1 MSQSTPI
8 QIIFED
14 VIIVSSNYFNVYNI
28 RVGNPMKTILTVIGK
43 DQTGIIAGISQ
54 KLYELNINILDV
66 TQTIMGDYF
75 TMIMLLDL
83 TKITISFEEVKTAL
97 TTKGEQLKVKVN
109 LQREE
114 IFDAMH
120 RL

>member
-1 MSQSTPI
+1 
-8 QIIFED
+8 
-14 VIIVSSNYFNVYNI
+14 
-28 RVGNPMKTILTVIGK
+28 MKTILTVIGK
-43 DQTGIIAGISQ
+43 DQAGIIAGVSQ

-66 TQTIMGDYF
+66 TQTIMGEYF

-83 TKITISFEEVKTAL
+83 AKIDVPFDEVKSAL
-97 TTKGEQLKVKVN
+97 TQTGDNLKVKVN

>member
-1 MSQSTPI
+1 
-8 QIIFED
+8 
-14 VIIVSSNYFNVYNI
+14 
-28 RVGNPMKTILTVIGK
+28 MKTILTVIGK

-66 TQTIMGDYF
+66 SQTIMGEYF

-83 TKITISFEEVKTAL
+83 SKIDVSFDDVKNTL
-97 TTKGEQLKVKVN
+97 TQTGEYLKVKVN
-109 LQREE
+109 IQREE

>member
-1 MSQSTPI
+1 
-8 QIIFED
+8 
-14 VIIVSSNYFNVYNI
+14 
-28 RVGNPMKTILTVIGK
+28 MKTILTVIGK
-43 DQTGIIAGISQ
+43 DQTGIIAGVSQ

-83 TKITISFEEVKTAL
+83 AKITVSFDDIKQEL
-97 TTKGEQLKVKVN
+97 EQTGNKLHVKVN

>member
-1 MSQSTPI
+1 
-8 QIIFED
+8 
-14 VIIVSSNYFNVYNI
+14 
-28 RVGNPMKTILTVIGK
+28 MKTILTVIGK

-66 TQTIMGDYF
+66 SQTIMGDYF

-83 TKITISFEEVKTAL
+83 NKIKQPFDEVKQTLTA
-97 TTKGEQLKVKVN
+97 TGEQLKVKVN

>member
-1 MSQSTPI
+1 
-8 QIIFED
+8 
-14 VIIVSSNYFNVYNI
+14 
-28 RVGNPMKTILTVIGK
+28 MKTILTVIGK

-54 KLYELNINILDV
+54 QLYELDINILDV
-66 TQTIMGDYF
+66 SQTIMDEYF

-83 TKITISFEEVKTAL
+83 SKIKVSFDEVKTAL
-97 TTKGEQLKVKVN
+97 IQTGNKLKVKIN

>member
-1 MSQSTPI
+1 
-8 QIIFED
+8 
-14 VIIVSSNYFNVYNI
+14 
-28 RVGNPMKTILTVIGK
+28 MKTILTVIGK
-43 DQTGIIAGISQ
+43 DQTGIIAGVSQ

-83 TKITISFEEVKTAL
+83 SKIEVSFEDAKKALIEVGNKL
-97 TTKGEQLKVKVN
+97 NVKVN
-109 LQREE
+109 IQREE
-114 IFDAMH
+114 IFATMH

>member
-1 MSQSTPI
+1 
-8 QIIFED
+8 
-14 VIIVSSNYFNVYNI
+14 
-28 RVGNPMKTILTVIGK
+28 MKTILTVIGK

-54 KLYELNINILDV
+54 KLYELDINILDV
-66 TQTIMGDYF
+66 SQTIMDEYF

-83 TKITISFEEVKTAL
+83 SKVSISFDEVKNSLIQT
-97 TTKGEQLKVKVN
+97 GDNLKVKVN

-114 IFDAMH
+114 IFEAMH

>member
-1 MSQSTPI
+1 
-8 QIIFED
+8 
-14 VIIVSSNYFNVYNI
+14 
-28 RVGNPMKTILTVIGK
+28 MKTILTVIGK

-54 KLYELNINILDV
+54 QLYELDINILDV
-66 TQTIMGDYF
+66 SQTIMDEYF

-83 TKITISFEEVKTAL
+83 SKIKVSFDEVKTAL
-97 TTKGEQLKVKVN
+97 IQTGDKLKVKVN

>member
-1 MSQSTPI
+1 
-8 QIIFED
+8 
-14 VIIVSSNYFNVYNI
+14 
-28 RVGNPMKTILTVIGK
+28 MKTILTVIGK

-54 KLYELNINILDV
+54 KLYEFNINILDV
-66 TQTIMGDYF
+66 SQTIMGEYF

-83 TKITISFEEVKTAL
+83 SKIDVSFDDVKNTL
-97 TTKGEQLKVKVN
+97 TQTGENLKVRVN
-109 LQREE
+109 IQREE

>member
-1 MSQSTPI
+1 MCEI
-8 QIIFED
+8 CAE
-14 VIIVSSNYFNVYNI
+14 
-28 RVGNPMKTILTVIGK
+28 RVMKTILTVIGK
-43 DQTGIIAGISQ
+43 DQPGIVAGISQ

-66 TQTIMGDYF
+66 TQTIMDDYF

-83 TKITISFEEVKTAL
+83 SKIDVSFDDVKTAL
-97 TTKGEQLKVKVN
+97 IATGDKLNVKVN

>member
-1 MSQSTPI
+1 
-8 QIIFED
+8 
-14 VIIVSSNYFNVYNI
+14 
-28 RVGNPMKTILTVIGK
+28 MKTILTVIGK

-54 KLYELNINILDV
+54 KLFELDINILDV
-66 TQTIMGDYF
+66 SQTIMDEYF

-83 TKITISFEEVKTAL
+83 SKIKVSFDEVKTSL
-97 TTKGEQLKVKVN
+97 TQTGDRLKVKVN
-109 LQREE
+109 IQLEE

>member
-1 MSQSTPI
+1 
-8 QIIFED
+8 
-14 VIIVSSNYFNVYNI
+14 
-28 RVGNPMKTILTVIGK
+28 MKTILTVIGK

-66 TQTIMGDYF
+66 SQTIMDEYF

-83 TKITISFEEVKTAL
+83 SKINVTFDEVKNTLVL
-97 TTKGEQLKVKVN
+97 TGEQLKVKVN
-109 LQREE
+109 IQREE